1 MNGYNEQIRTMVIE
15 DAQKQLEVLTTDE
28 SMQTMESLAD
38 CLSKALHNEEKV
50 YLTGIGKPGFIAM
63 KQAATLKSIRVDAEF
78 LDATLAGHGDLGPM
92 PDYDDCLLI
101 AMSKSGGS
109 TELYGLF
116 EAVKTLRPRCRIVM
130 VCMSTDEQIKTVESC
145 DFIDVIARFKCEPKE
160 LDGYGI
166 VPATSNALFEI
177 IMSTAVSMAA
187 EATFGFRNVCERLQQ
202 SHPSGT
208 LQNKVT
214 SLLNAMK

>member
-15 DAQKQLEVLTTDE
+15 DTKKCLDVLTTEE
-28 SMQTMESLAD
+28 SMETMEKLAD
-38 CLSKALHNEEKV
+38 CLSKSLHNEEKI
-50 YLTGIGKPGFIAM
+50 YITGIGKPGYIAM
-63 KQAATLKSIRVDAEF
+63 KQAAMLKSIRVDAEF

-109 TELYGLF
+109 SELYNLF
-116 EAVKTLRPRCRIVM
+116 ENVKVLRPRCRVVM
-130 VCMSTDEQIKTVESC
+130 VCMSNDDQIKKVEAC
-145 DFIDVIARFKCEPKE
+145 EFIDVIARFKCEPKE

-166 VPATSNALFEI
+166 VPATSNALFEV
-177 IMSTAVSMAA
+177 IMDTAVSMAS

-208 LQNKVT
+208 LHDKVT
-214 SLLNAMK
+214 ALLTAMK